1 MSQAVQT
8 KIAPIQHTVVV
19 NKSADDAF
27 RAFTAEMIK
36 WWPKDYGIGG
46 SPLTDLVIE
55 PRVGGRYY
63 ECGENSVETP
73 WGEVR
78 RWEPGKRV
86 VLAWRINAQFAYEPA
101 LDTEVDVRFVDQAGG
116 CCVSFEHRGL
126 EALGEAAEAARASLN
141 NGWGML
147 LGRFKEHTET
157 A

>member
-1 MSQAVQT
+1 MSQAVKT
-8 KIAPIQHTVVV
+8 KVVPIQHTVVI
-19 NKSADDAF
+19 NKSANHAF

-55 PRVGGRYY
+55 PRVGGHYY
-63 ECGENSVETP
+63 ERGENGVDTP

-78 RWEPGKRV
+78 HWEQGKRV

-101 LDTEVDVRFVDQAGG
+101 LNTEVEVRFVDQAGG
-116 CCVSFEHRGL
+116 CRVSFEHRGL
-126 EALGEAAEAARASLN
+126 EAMGEAAEAARASLN
-141 NGWGML
+141 NGWEML
-147 LGRFKEHTET
+147 LGLFKAHTET